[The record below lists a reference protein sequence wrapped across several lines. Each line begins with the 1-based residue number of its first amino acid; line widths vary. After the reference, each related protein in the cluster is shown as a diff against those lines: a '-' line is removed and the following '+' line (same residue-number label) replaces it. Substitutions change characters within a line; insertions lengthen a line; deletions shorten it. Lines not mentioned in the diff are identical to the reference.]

1 MAIFLVDLQFREKA
15 KNLLTSNEVF
25 FVIIFL
31 FLAMIPWIDIYNF
44 VYEVAGGNVTKFWQ
58 DFTSDVHC
66 NPKFAQMC
74 PNPWKNTYKYEKI
87 VQTYEEKKEIVFTS
101 PKNQYE
107 ADTWLWKFFHF
118 LWEPKK
124 ERKKLNSKTSNFG
137 PDTSFCT
144 YHVTT

>member
-15 KNLLTSNEVF
+15 KNYLTSKEVF

-74 PNPWKNTYKYEKI
+74 PNP
-87 VQTYEEKKEIVFTS
+87 
-101 PKNQYE
+101 
-107 ADTWLWKFFHF
+107 
-118 LWEPKK
+118 
-124 ERKKLNSKTSNFG
+124 
-137 PDTSFCT
+137 
-144 YHVTT
+144 